1 MTTMERIWLKQY
13 PAGVPADIDVT
24 QYSSLVELLEESF
37 TKFADRKAFI
47 CMDKSITYRD
57 LDQMSTALGAYLQS
71 KGLQKGARVA
81 LMMPNVLQY
90 PIATAAVLRA
100 GYAVVNVNPLY
111 TPRELEHQL
120 KDSGAEAIVV
130 LENCAT
136 TVQKVLANTS
146 VKHVIVGSMGDLL
159 GFKGV
164 IVNLVVRRVKKI
176 VPAWSIPGAVW
187 FNDALAA
194 GRGMKLD
201 KPVLTRQDV
210 AFLQY
215 TGGTTGISKGA
226 TLIHQNVL
234 ANVLQNDAW
243 LQPALKK
250 PPHVEQLFIVCALP
264 LYHIF
269 ALTACYLLAVRAGGV
284 NLLIPNPR
292 DMAGFV
298 KELAKYQINSF
309 PAVNTL
315 YNGLL
320 NTPGFDKLDFS
331 KLKTSFG
338 GGMAT
343 QKPVADKWLKVTG
356 CALSEGYGLSET
368 SPTLTCN
375 PADIDRFTGSIGV
388 PVPSTWLSIR
398 DDDGNELPIGQA
410 GEICAKGPQVMAGY
424 WNRPDETARVM
435 TADGYFRTGDI
446 GVMDENGFTKVVD
459 RKKDMI
465 LVSGFNVYPNEIE
478 EVLASHPGVLECAV
492 IGVPDAK
499 SGEAVKAFVVK
510 KDPNVTAEDI
520 IKFAATELTAYKVPK
535 QIEFRTDLP
544 KTNVGKI
551 LRRELRD
558 EKKAAA

>member
-1 MTTMERIWLKQY
+1 
-13 PAGVPADIDVT
+13 
-24 QYSSLVELLEESF
+24 
-37 TKFADRKAFI
+37 
-47 CMDKSITYRD
+47 
-57 LDQMSTALGAYLQS
+57 
-71 KGLQKGARVA
+71 
-81 LMMPNVLQY
+81 MMPNVLQY
-90 PIATAAVLRA
+90 PVSTAAVLRA

-120 KDSGAEAIVV
+120 KDSGAEAIIV
-130 LENCAT
+130 LENFAT
-136 TVQKVLANTS
+136 TVQQVMGKTS
-146 VKHVIVGSMGDLL
+146 LKHVIVGSIGDLL
-159 GFKGV
+159 GLKGV
-164 IVNLVVRRVKKI
+164 IVNLVVRRVKKM
-176 VPAWSIPGAVW
+176 VPPYSMPRAVA
-187 FNDALAA
+187 FYDAVAA

-201 KPVLTRQDV
+201 KPKLTPDDV

-215 TGGTTGISKGA
+215 TGGTTGVSKGA
-226 TLIHQNVL
+226 TLLHRNIL

-243 LQPALKK
+243 LQPALEK
-250 PPHVEQLFIVCALP
+250 PPHVDQLLIVCALP

-269 ALTACYLLAVRAGGV
+269 ALTACFLLGTRAGGT

-298 KELAKYQINSF
+298 KELMKYQINFF
-309 PAVNTL
+309 PGVNTL

-320 NTPGFDKLDFS
+320 NTPGFDKVDFS
-331 KLKTSFG
+331 KLKVSNG

-343 QKPVADKWLKVTG
+343 QKAVAENWLKTTG

-375 PADIDRFTGSIGV
+375 PANIDAFSGSIGL
-388 PVPSTWLSIR
+388 PVPSTYLSIR
-398 DDDGNELPIGQA
+398 DDDGNEVPLGQP

-424 WNRPDETARVM
+424 WNRPDETAKVM
-435 TADGYFRTGDI
+435 TSDGYFRTGDI
-446 GVMDENGFTKVVD
+446 GVMTPDGFTKIVD

-478 EVLASHPGVLECAV
+478 EVIASHPGVLECAV
-492 IGVPDAK
+492 IGVDDPR
-499 SGEAVKAFVVK
+499 SGEAVKAFIVR
-510 KDPNVTAEDI
+510 KDQSLTAEDV
-520 IKFAATELTAYKVPK
+520 IKFCSTQLTNYKVPK
-535 QIEFRTDLP
+535 QIEFRTGLP

>member
-1 MTTMERIWLKQY
+1 MERIWLKQY

-37 TKFADRKAFI
+37 AKFSDRKAFI
-47 CMDKSITYRD
+47 CMDKSISYRD
-57 LDQMSTALGAYLQS
+57 LDEMSQALAAYLQS

-90 PIATAAVLRA
+90 PVSTAAVLRA

-130 LENCAT
+130 LENFAT
-136 TVQKVLANTS
+136 TVQQVIARTA

-164 IVNLVVRRVKKI
+164 IVNLVLRRVKKM
-176 VPAWSIPGAVW
+176 VPNYSIPGAVT
-187 FNDALAA
+187 FNDAIAA
-194 GRGMKLD
+194 GRGMKFT
-201 KPVLTRQDV
+201 KPAIGREDV

-215 TGGTTGISKGA
+215 TGGTTGVSKGA
-226 TLIHQNVL
+226 TLVHRNIL

-250 PPHVEQLFIVCALP
+250 PPHVDQLFIVCALP

-269 ALTACYLLAVRAGGV
+269 ALTACFLLAMRAGGV

-292 DMAGFV
+292 DMPGFI
-298 KELAKYQINSF
+298 KELQKYQVNSF

-343 QKPVADKWLKVTG
+343 QRPVAEKWLAVTG
-356 CALSEGYGLSET
+356 CPLSEGYGLSET

-375 PADIDRFTGSIGV
+375 PADTDRFSGTIGL
-388 PVPSTWLSIR
+388 PVPSTYLSIR
-398 DDDGNELPIGQA
+398 DDDGNEVPLGQA
-410 GEICAKGPQVMAGY
+410 GEICARGPQVMAGY
-424 WNRPDETARVM
+424 WNRPEETAKVM

-446 GVMDENGFTKVVD
+446 GVMDENGFTKIVD

-478 EVLASHPGVLECAV
+478 EVIASHPGVLECAV
-492 IGVPDAK
+492 IGIPDSK

-510 KDPNVTAEDI
+510 KDQNLTAEDV
-520 IKFAATELTAYKVPK
+520 IKFCQQQLTGYKVPK
-535 QIEFRTDLP
+535 HIEFRNDLP

-551 LRRELRD
+551 LRRQLRD
-558 EKKAAA
+558 EKKAEAA

>member
-1 MTTMERIWLKQY
+1 MERIWLKHY
-13 PAGVPADIDVT
+13 PAGVPSDIDVT

-37 TKFADRKAFI
+37 AKFADRKAFI
-47 CMDKSITYRD
+47 CMDKSISYRE
-57 LDQMSTALGAYLQS
+57 LDEMSQALGAYLQS

-90 PIATAAVLRA
+90 PVATAAVLRA

-130 LENCAT
+130 LENFAT
-136 TVQKVLANTS
+136 TVQAVIAKTA

-164 IVNLVVRRVKKI
+164 IVNLVVRKVKKM
-176 VPAWSIPGAVW
+176 VPAYSIPGAVS
-187 FNDALAA
+187 FNEALAT
-194 GRGMKLD
+194 GRGMKLN
-201 KPVLTRQDV
+201 KPKLTLEDV

-215 TGGTTGISKGA
+215 TGGTTGVSKGA
-226 TLIHQNVL
+226 TLLHRNIL

-243 LQPALKK
+243 LQPALAK
-250 PPHVEQLFIVCALP
+250 PPIVEQMVIVCALP
-264 LYHIF
+264 LYHVF
-269 ALTACYLLAVRAGGV
+269 ALTACYLLGMRAGGT

-298 KELAKYQINSF
+298 KELSKYQVSFF

-331 KLKTSFG
+331 KLKISNG

-343 QKPVADKWLKVTG
+343 QKPVADKWFKVTG
-356 CALSEGYGLSET
+356 CSLSEGYGLSET

-375 PADIDRFTGSIGV
+375 PATITEFSGTIGL
-388 PVPSTWLSIR
+388 PVPSTWISIR
-398 DDDGNELPIGQA
+398 DDDGKELPLGQA

-424 WNRPDETARVM
+424 WNRPEDTASVM

-446 GVMDENGFTKVVD
+446 GVMDERGYTKIVD

-478 EVLASHPGVLECAV
+478 EVIASHPGVLECAV
-492 IGVPDAK
+492 IGVQDSK
-499 SGEAVKAFVVK
+499 SGEAVKAFIVK
-510 KDPNVTAEDI
+510 KDPNLTAEEV
-520 IKFAATELTAYKVPK
+520 IKFCATQLTGYKVPK

>member
-1 MTTMERIWLKQY
+1 MTMERIWLKHY
-13 PAGVPADIDVT
+13 PAGVPADIDT
-24 QYSSLVELLEESF
+24 GQYQSLVDLLEESF
-37 TKFADRKAFI
+37 TKFSDRKAFI
-47 CMDKSITYRD
+47 CMDKSISYRD
-57 LDQMSTALGAYLQS
+57 LDEMSRALGAYLQS
-71 KGLQKGARVA
+71 KGLAKGARVA
-81 LMMPNVLQY
+81 LMLPNVLQY
-90 PIATAAVLRA
+90 PIATSAVLRA

-130 LENCAT
+130 LENFAT
-136 TVQKVLANTS
+136 TVQQVLARTA
-146 VKHVIVGSMGDLL
+146 VKNVIIGSMGDLL
-159 GFKGV
+159 GLKV
-164 IVNLVVRRVKKI
+164 VLVNLVVGRLKKM
-176 VPAWSIPGAVW
+176 VPACAIPGAVS
-187 FNDALAA
+187 FNDAIAA
-194 GRGMKLD
+194 GRTMTFQ
-201 KPVLTRQDV
+201 KPRLMPDDV

-215 TGGTTGISKGA
+215 TGGTTGVSKGA
-226 TLIHQNVL
+226 TLLHRNIL

-250 PPHVEQLFIVCALP
+250 PPHVDQLFIVCALP

-269 ALTACYLLAVRAGGV
+269 ALTACFLLAMRAGGV

-292 DMAGFV
+292 DMQGFV
-298 KELAKYQINSF
+298 KELMKYQVNSF

-320 NTPGFDKLDFS
+320 HTPGFDKVDFS
-331 KLKTSFG
+331 KLKTSSG
-338 GGMAT
+338 GGMST
-343 QKPVADKWLKVTG
+343 QKAVAEAWLKVTG

-375 PADIDRFTGSIGV
+375 PADTDKFSGSIGL
-388 PVPSTWLSIR
+388 PVPSTYLSIR
-398 DDDGNELPIGQA
+398 DDDGNEVPLGQP

-424 WNRPDETARVM
+424 WNRPEETANVM

-446 GVMDENGFTKVVD
+446 GVMGADGYTKIVD

-478 EVLASHPGVLECAV
+478 EVVASHPGVLECAV
-492 IGVPDAK
+492 VGVPDAR

-520 IKFAATELTAYKVPK
+520 IKFCGTQLTNYKVPK
-535 QIEFRTDLP
+535 QIEFRASLP
-544 KTNVGKI
+544 KSNVGKI

-558 EKKAAA
+558 EGKAAA

>member
-1 MTTMERIWLKQY
+1 MERIWLKQY

-37 TKFADRKAFI
+37 AKFSDRKAFI
-47 CMDKSITYRD
+47 CMDKSISYRD
-57 LDQMSTALGAYLQS
+57 LDEMSAALAAYLQG

-100 GYAVVNVNPLY
+100 GYVVVNVNPLY

-120 KDSGAEAIVV
+120 KDSGAEAIIV
-130 LENCAT
+130 LENFAT
-136 TVQKVLANTS
+136 TVQQVMGKTPL
-146 VKHVIVGSMGDLL
+146 KHVIVGSMGDLL
-159 GFKGV
+159 GIKGM
-164 IVNLVVRRVKKI
+164 IVNLVVRRVKKM
-176 VPAWSIPGAVW
+176 VPPYSIPRAIA
-187 FNDALAA
+187 FNDAIAA

-201 KPVLTRQDV
+201 KPKLAPDDV

-215 TGGTTGISKGA
+215 TGGTTGVSKGA
-226 TLIHQNVL
+226 TLLHRNVL

-243 LQPALKK
+243 LQPALEK
-250 PPHVEQLFIVCALP
+250 PPHVDQLLIVCALP

-269 ALTACYLLAVRAGGV
+269 ALTACFLLAMRAGGT

-298 KELAKYQINSF
+298 KELMKYQVNFF
-309 PAVNTL
+309 PGVNTL

-320 NTPGFDKLDFS
+320 HTPGFDKVDFS
-331 KLKTSFG
+331 KLKVSNG

-343 QKPVADKWLKVTG
+343 QKPVAEKWLAVTG
-356 CALSEGYGLSET
+356 CPLSEGYGLSET

-375 PADIDRFTGSIGV
+375 PANTDKFSGSIGL
-388 PVPSTWLSIR
+388 PVPSTYLSIR
-398 DDDGNELPIGQA
+398 DDDGNEVPLGQP

-424 WNRPDETARVM
+424 WNRPDETAKVM
-435 TADGYFRTGDI
+435 TSDGYFRTGDI
-446 GVMDENGFTKVVD
+446 GVMSPDGFTKIVD

-478 EVLASHPGVLECAV
+478 EVVASHPGVLECAV
-492 IGVPDAK
+492 IGVDDAR
-499 SGEAVKAFVVK
+499 SGEAVKAFIVR
-510 KDPNVTAEDI
+510 KDPSLTAEDV
-520 IKFAATELTAYKVPK
+520 IKFCSTQLTAYKVPK
-535 QIEFRTDLP
+535 QIEFRTGLP

-558 EKKAAA
+558 EKKAAAA

>member
-1 MTTMERIWLKQY
+1 MERIWLKQY

-37 TKFADRKAFI
+37 AKFKDRKAFI

-57 LDQMSTALGAYLQS
+57 LEEMSLALAAYLQS
-71 KGLQKGARVA
+71 KGMKKGARVA

-120 KDSGAEAIVV
+120 KDSGAEAIIV
-130 LENCAT
+130 LENFAT
-136 TVQKVLANTS
+136 TVQQVMGKTA

-159 GFKGV
+159 GLKGV
-164 IVNLVVRRVKKI
+164 LVNLVVRRVKKM
-176 VPAWSIPGAVW
+176 VPPYSIPRAVS
-187 FNDALAA
+187 FNDAVAA
-194 GRGMKLD
+194 GRTMTFQ
-201 KPVLTRQDV
+201 KPRLMPDDV

-215 TGGTTGISKGA
+215 TGGTTGVSKGA
-226 TLIHQNVL
+226 TLLHRNIL

-243 LQPALKK
+243 LQPALKR
-250 PPHVEQLFIVCALP
+250 PPVVEELLIVCALP

-269 ALTACYLLAVRAGGV
+269 ALTACFLLGMRAGGT

-298 KELAKYQINSF
+298 KELAKYQVNFF
-309 PAVNTL
+309 PGVNTL

-320 NTPGFDKLDFS
+320 HTPGFDKIDFS
-331 KLKTSFG
+331 KLKVSNG

-343 QKPVADKWLKVTG
+343 QKPVAEKWLAVTG
-356 CALSEGYGLSET
+356 CPLSEGYGLSET

-375 PADIDRFTGSIGV
+375 PADTDRFSGSIGI

-398 DDDGNELPIGQA
+398 DDDGNEVPLGQP

-424 WNRPDETARVM
+424 WNRPEETAKVM

-446 GVMDENGFTKVVD
+446 GVMDADGYTKIVD

-478 EVLASHPGVLECAV
+478 EVIASHPGVLECAV
-492 IGVPDAK
+492 IGMEDAK
-499 SGEAVKAFVVK
+499 SGEAVKAFIVR
-510 KDPNVTAEDI
+510 KDQNLSAEDV
-520 IKFAATELTAYKVPK
+520 IKFCVTQLTAYKVPK
-535 QIEFRTDLP
+535 QIEFRTALP

-558 EKKAAA
+558 EKKAAAA

>member
-1 MTTMERIWLKQY
+1 MERIWLKQY

-24 QYSSLVELLEESF
+24 QYASLVELLEESF
-37 TKFADRKAFI
+37 TKFSDRKAFI
-47 CMDKSITYRD
+47 CMDKSISYRD
-57 LDQMSTALGAYLQS
+57 LDEMSRALGAYLQS
-71 KGLQKGARVA
+71 KGLQKGTRVA

-120 KDSGAEAIVV
+120 KDSGAEAIIV
-130 LENCAT
+130 LENFAT
-136 TVQKVLANTS
+136 TVQKVIASTA
-146 VKHVIVGSMGDLL
+146 VKHVIIGSMGDLL
-159 GFKGV
+159 GLKGM
-164 IVNLVVRRVKKI
+164 IVNLVVRRVKKM
-176 VPAWSIPGAVW
+176 VPAYSLPGAVL
-187 FNDALAA
+187 FNDAVTA
-194 GRGMKLD
+194 GRGMKFS
-201 KPVLTRQDV
+201 KPKMAPDDV

-215 TGGTTGISKGA
+215 TGGTTGVSKGA
-226 TLIHQNVL
+226 TLLHRNIL

-243 LQPALKK
+243 LQPALVK

-269 ALTACYLLAVRAGGV
+269 ALTACFLLAMRAGGV

-292 DMAGFV
+292 DMSGFV
-298 KELAKYQINSF
+298 KELMKYQVNSF

-320 NTPGFDKLDFS
+320 HHPEFGKIDFS
-331 KLKTSFG
+331 KLKISNG
-338 GGMAT
+338 GGMAV
-343 QKPVADKWLKVTG
+343 QRPVAEQWKKLTG
-356 CALSEGYGLSET
+356 CGIAEGYGLSET

-375 PADIDRFTGSIGV
+375 TADATDFNGTIGI
-388 PVPSTWLSIR
+388 PVPSTYISIR
-398 DDDGNELPIGQA
+398 DDAGNEVPLGEP

-424 WNRPDETARVM
+424 WNRPDETAQVM

-446 GVMDENGFTKVVD
+446 GVMTPDGYSKIVD

-478 EVLASHPGVLECAV
+478 EVIASHPGVLECAV
-492 IGVPDAK
+492 IGVPDTR

-510 KDPNVTAEDI
+510 KEPNVTAEDI
-520 IKFAATELTAYKVPK
+520 IKFCGTQLTNYKVPK

>member
-1 MTTMERIWLKQY
+1 MERIWLKQY

-37 TKFADRKAFI
+37 AKFSDRKAFI
-47 CMDKSITYRD
+47 CMDKSISYRD
-57 LDQMSTALGAYLQS
+57 LDEMSLALGAYLQG

-100 GYAVVNVNPLY
+100 GFAVVNVNPLY

-120 KDSGAEAIVV
+120 KDSGAEAIIV
-130 LENCAT
+130 LENFAT
-136 TVQKVLANTS
+136 TVQQVMGKTS
-146 VKHVIVGSMGDLL
+146 LKHVIVGSMGDLL
-159 GFKGV
+159 GLKGV
-164 IVNLVVRRVKKI
+164 IVNLVVRRVKKM
-176 VPAWSIPGAVW
+176 VPPYSIPGAIA
-187 FNDALAA
+187 FNEAIAA
-194 GRGMKLD
+194 GRGKKLD
-201 KPVLTRQDV
+201 KPKLKPDDV

-215 TGGTTGISKGA
+215 TGGTTGVSKGA
-226 TLIHQNVL
+226 TLLHRNIL

-243 LQPALKK
+243 LQPALEK
-250 PPHVEQLFIVCALP
+250 PPHVDQLLIVCALP

-269 ALTACYLLAVRAGGV
+269 ALTACFLLAMRAGGT

-298 KELAKYQINSF
+298 KELMKYQINFF

-320 NTPGFDKLDFS
+320 NTPGFDKVDFS
-331 KLKTSFG
+331 KLKVSNG

-343 QKPVADKWLKVTG
+343 QKPVAEKWLAVTG
-356 CALSEGYGLSET
+356 CPLSEGYGLSET

-375 PADIDRFTGSIGV
+375 PANTDRFSGSIGL
-388 PVPSTWLSIR
+388 PVPSTYLSIR
-398 DDDGNELPIGQA
+398 DDDGNEVPLGQP

-435 TADGYFRTGDI
+435 TSDGYFRTGDI
-446 GVMDENGFTKVVD
+446 GVMTADGFTKIVD

-478 EVLASHPGVLECAV
+478 EVVASHPGVLECAV
-492 IGVPDAK
+492 IGVDDAK
-499 SGEAVKAFVVK
+499 SGEAVKAFIVR
-510 KDPNVTAEDI
+510 KDQSLAAEDV
-520 IKFAATELTAYKVPK
+520 IKFCATQLTAYKVPK
-535 QIEFRTDLP
+535 QIEFRTSLP

-558 EKKAAA
+558 EKKAAAA

>member
-1 MTTMERIWLKQY
+1 MERIWLKQY

-37 TKFADRKAFI
+37 AKFSDRKAFI
-47 CMDKSITYRD
+47 CMDKSISYRD
-57 LDQMSTALGAYLQS
+57 LDEMSLALAAYLQS
-71 KGLQKGARVA
+71 LGLQKGARVA

-90 PIATAAVLRA
+90 PVSIAAVLRA
-100 GYAVVNVNPLY
+100 GCSVVNVNPLY

-120 KDSGAEAIVV
+120 KDSGAEAIIV
-130 LENCAT
+130 LENFAT
-136 TVQKVLANTS
+136 TVQQVLGKTS
-146 VKHVIVGSMGDLL
+146 LKHVIVGSMGDLL

-164 IVNLVVRRVKKI
+164 IVNLVVRRVKKM
-176 VPAWSIPGAVW
+176 VPPYSIPRAIA
-187 FNDALAA
+187 FNDAIAA
-194 GRGMKLD
+194 GRNMTLD
-201 KPVLTRQDV
+201 KPRLTPDDV

-215 TGGTTGISKGA
+215 TGGTTGVSKGA
-226 TLIHQNVL
+226 TLLHRNVV

-250 PPHVEQLFIVCALP
+250 PPQLEGLFIVCALP

-269 ALTACYLLAVRAGGV
+269 ALTACFLLGTRAGGT

-298 KELAKYQINSF
+298 KELMKYQINFF

-320 NTPGFDKLDFS
+320 NTPGFDKVDFS
-331 KLKTSFG
+331 KLKVSNG

-343 QKPVADKWLKVTG
+343 QKSVAEAWLKTTG
-356 CALSEGYGLSET
+356 CSLSEGYGLSET

-375 PADIDRFTGSIGV
+375 PADTDKFSGSIGI
-388 PVPSTWLSIR
+388 PVPSTYLSIR
-398 DDDGNELPIGQA
+398 DDDGNEVPLGQP

-424 WNRPDETARVM
+424 WNRPDETAKVM

-446 GVMDENGFTKVVD
+446 GVMTADGYTKIVD

-478 EVLASHPGVLECAV
+478 EVIASHPGVLECAV
-492 IGVPDAK
+492 IGVNDPR
-499 SGEAVKAFVVK
+499 SGEAVKAFIVR
-510 KDPNVTAEDI
+510 KDPNLAAEDV
-520 IKFAATELTAYKVPK
+520 IKFCGTQLTAYKVPK
-535 QIEFRTDLP
+535 QIEFRTGLP

-558 EKKAAA
+558 EKKAAAA

>member
-1 MTTMERIWLKQY
+1 MERIWLKQY
-13 PAGVPADIDVT
+13 PAGVPADVDVT

-37 TKFADRKAFI
+37 AKFSDRKAFI
-47 CMDKSITYRD
+47 CMDKSISYRD
-57 LDQMSTALGAYLQS
+57 LDEMSAALGAYLQS
-71 KGLQKGARVA
+71 KGLAKGARVA

-90 PIATAAVLRA
+90 PVSTAAVLRA

-130 LENCAT
+130 LENFAT
-136 TVQKVLANTS
+136 TVQQVMGKTAL
-146 VKHVIVGSMGDLL
+146 KHVIVGSMGDLL
-159 GFKGV
+159 GLKGM
-164 IVNLVVRRVKKI
+164 IVNLVVRRVKKM
-176 VPAWSIPGAVW
+176 VPPYSIPRAVT
-187 FNDALAA
+187 FNDAIAA
-194 GRGMKLD
+194 GRSMKLD
-201 KPVLTRQDV
+201 KPKLSPDDV

-215 TGGTTGISKGA
+215 TGGTTGVSKGA
-226 TLIHQNVL
+226 TLLHRNIL

-250 PPHVEQLFIVCALP
+250 PPHVDQLFIVCALP

-269 ALTACYLLAVRAGGV
+269 ALTACFLLAMRAGGV

-292 DMAGFV
+292 DMAGFI
-298 KELAKYQINSF
+298 KELMKYQVNSF

-320 NTPGFDKLDFS
+320 HTPGFDKIDFS
-331 KLKTSFG
+331 KLKVSNG

-343 QKPVADKWLKVTG
+343 QKAVAEKWLKVTG
-356 CALSEGYGLSET
+356 CPLSEGYGLSET

-375 PADIDRFTGSIGV
+375 PADTDRFSGSIGI
-388 PVPSTWLSIR
+388 PVSSTYLSMR
-398 DDDGNELPIGQA
+398 DDDGNEVPLGQP
-410 GEICAKGPQVMAGY
+410 GEICAKGPQVMVGY
-424 WNRPDETARVM
+424 WNRPEETAKVM
-435 TADGYFRTGDI
+435 TPDGYFRTGDI
-446 GVMDENGFTKVVD
+446 GVMTPNGYTKIVD

-478 EVLASHPGVLECAV
+478 EVISGHPGVLECAV
-492 IGVPDAK
+492 IGVEDTR

-510 KDPNVTAEDI
+510 KDPNLTPEDI
-520 IKFAATELTAYKVPK
+520 IKYCGTQLTNYKVPK
-535 QIEFRTDLP
+535 QIEFRTGLP

-558 EKKAAA
+558 EKKAAAA